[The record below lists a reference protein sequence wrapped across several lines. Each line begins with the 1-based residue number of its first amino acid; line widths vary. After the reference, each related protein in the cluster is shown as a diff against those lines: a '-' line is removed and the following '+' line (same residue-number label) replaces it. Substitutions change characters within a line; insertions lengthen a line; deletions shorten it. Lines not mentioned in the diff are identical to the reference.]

1 MATFDIILIAGIS
14 ATILLLILMIV
25 SFIQVFLVNREYSAL
40 EKAKPKSKR
49 RRRRWRRAL
58 DEIEDKRSK
67 KIRITLFS
75 LLAALLIGGG
85 TGYAKYYQSTT
96 ISEQDIDNI
105 VYGYY
110 LLEQIEEQI
119 QGISETS
126 DQKSEENIHTLAV
139 SLSSVASK
147 KGSDR
152 STVDAQILLNQYYAR
167 IGQFGVNISSQNFKE
182 LKETPDKQEEYLNDI
197 ATIKKTQKKVIDFYK
212 IDEKSLKSKK

>member
-139 SLSSVASK
+139 SLSSFASK